1 MEKPIP
7 KPKEDMQEFDIERY
21 VESLGSRG
29 AGIYARDIIMREC
42 REFCEAIY
50 DSFKGLFKKR

>member
-1 MEKPIP
+1 MKKPIP
-7 KPKEDMQEFDIERY
+7 EAKEDMLEFDIERY
-21 VESLGSRG
+21 HESLGNRG
-29 AGIYARDIIMREC
+29 AGIYARNILRREC